1 MLDDIARKFNIDITW
16 YYVFFIYFIM
26 VIYGM
31 CDNAKSVVFP
41 LIKLDLNL
49 DDDIQGYLVGTSL
62 YGYSVMCVLGL
73 VIMPYTGIKK
83 TFQLAFLLV
92 IIGFYA
98 TILAPSYAYLFPSL
112 FTIWMGFGTL
122 DIALHSLA
130 SAIFT
135 TNSAIKYT
143 VMHFFFG
150 FGAIVGPFI
159 VGGMKN
165 YMNESYRSVYY
176 FLLYLVLIL
185 FGYAS
190 FSSFEIA
197 QVENSESVM
206 NIKTSI
212 KDPMVWFVG
221 FILGLMEIC
230 ELGVVNWSGLYFH
243 DVYGMDVTKEGAW
256 FSSAYYATF
265 TCGRLFLGYFVEKL
279 GYMRSLYLCSITTII
294 VMIVSFVIGRN
305 GIYLLLFVGLPIG
318 LNWPTIMSVGVKIWK
333 EKAPINSCFIIFLN
347 SFINSLSQVIIGYLN
362 KYIGPGWGFRSL
374 VVYVF
379 ITLICLIILNRYVG
393 KTLDEAHQEEIRMK
407 KERKEKEEASNNVNQ
422 SLLTG
427 QI

>member
-1 MLDDIARKFNIDITW
+1 
-16 YYVFFIYFIM
+16 
-26 VIYGM
+26 
-31 CDNAKSVVFP
+31 
-41 LIKLDLNL
+41 
-49 DDDIQGYLVGTSL
+49 
-62 YGYSVMCVLGL
+62 
-73 VIMPYTGIKK
+73 
-83 TFQLAFLLV
+83 
-92 IIGFYA
+92 
-98 TILAPSYAYLFPSL
+98 
-112 FTIWMGFGTL
+112 
-122 DIALHSLA
+122 
-130 SAIFT
+130 
-135 TNSAIKYT
+135 
-143 VMHFFFG
+143 
-150 FGAIVGPFI
+150 
-159 VGGMKN
+159 
-165 YMNESYRSVYY
+165 
-176 FLLYLVLIL
+176 
-185 FGYAS
+185 
-190 FSSFEIA
+190 
-197 QVENSESVM
+197 M

>member
-1 MLDDIARKFNIDITW
+1 
-16 YYVFFIYFIM
+16 
-26 VIYGM
+26 M

-49 DDDIQGYLVGTSL
+49 DDDTQGYLVGTSL
-62 YGYSVMCVLGL
+62 YGYSCACVVGTLL
-73 VIMPYTGIKK
+73 IPFTGIKK
-83 TFQLAFLLV
+83 SLQLAFL
-92 IIGFYA
+92 IIIAGFYA
-98 TILAPSYAYLFPSL
+98 TILAPSYTYLFPAL
-112 FTIWMGFGTL
+112 FTIWMGFGMI
-122 DIALHSLA
+122 DISIHSLG

-135 TNSAIKYT
+135 ADSAIKYT
-143 VMHFFFG
+143 IMHFFFG

-176 FLLYLVLIL
+176 FLLFLVLFL
-185 FGYAS
+185 FGYTS
-190 FSSFEIA
+190 FSSFELNE
-197 QVENSESVM
+197 VENSESVM
-206 NIKTSI
+206 NIMTSL
-212 KDPMVWFVG
+212 KDPMVWYVG

-243 DVYGMDVTKEGAW
+243 DVYGMDVTVEGAW
-256 FSSAYYATF
+256 FSSAYYFTF
-265 TCGRLFLGYFVEKL
+265 TFGRLFLGYFVEKI
-279 GYMRSLYLCSITTII
+279 GYMRSLYICCLSII
-294 VMIVSFVIGRN
+294 VVMIISFIIGKY

-318 LNWPTIMSVGVKIWK
+318 LNWPIIMSIGVKIWK
-333 EKAPINSCFIIFLN
+333 EKAPINSCFIIFLQ
-347 SFINSLSQVIIGYLN
+347 STINSLSQLVIGNLN

-379 ITLICLIILNRYVG
+379 ITFICLIILDRYVG
-393 KTLDEAHQEEIRMK
+393 KTLDEAHEEEIRMK
-407 KERKEKEEASNNVNQ
+407 RREKEEKEREAEIQKNTNNVNE